1 MTTINAQ
8 DLNDYQW
15 KNRLVVILNAS
26 QNNSKVE
33 QQLNEFK
40 ELSYE
45 LTERRLI
52 IHAIS
57 PALWQQF
64 DEHMEL
70 ANEEQNT
77 DLFENYAREEA
88 TDFEVLLIGLDGTI
102 KSRYNH
108 VVSAKDIFNNIDS
121 MQMRKAEIRKD
132 KK

>member
-1 MTTINAQ
+1 MTSINAQ

-26 QNNSKVE
+26 ENNSKVE

-52 IHAIS
+52 ILTIS
-57 PALWQQF
+57 PARWQRYN
-64 DEHMEL
+64 EHMEL
-70 ANEEQNT
+70 ANGEQNT
-77 DLFENYAREEA
+77 DLFKNYAREEA
-88 TDFEVLLIGLDGTI
+88 IDFEVLLIGLDGTI
-102 KSRYNH
+102 KSRYDR
-108 VVSAKDIFNNIDS
+108 VVSARDIFGNIDS
-121 MQMRKAEIRKD
+121 MQMRRAELRKD